1 MTEPTEHEAPTGLT
15 DPTDPASSTLGAR
28 GMAAIGG
35 LTERS
40 LAKLDA
46 LRGRSRSVDL
56 VMALAE
62 RDRDAHGSV
71 LGSAIA
77 LRLFL
82 FLAPMTVVVTALI
95 GILRLRSL
103 LEDHLISTPSTGEVA
118 AAVTGASGGS
128 AIGLLISGLL
138 LSLWAGRSLS
148 RVLAASAALSWGLD
162 GAAARLK
169 MSMIAAATGV
179 LVALGLASA
188 LLGALRENVGLT
200 LSAATWVLVGG
211 VGGYAMFLLA
221 LTLPRPTRDPGA
233 VLPGAIVFGA
243 GFAALQMVMHV
254 YVPNKVA
261 RTTDTLGALAG
272 TIAVLG
278 NLFAIGRLFTIG
290 LVVNAVIHERYGSIT
305 ELVFALPFVRRLP
318 QRFPALVGYFGLAA
332 AEIEAGGTDA

>member
-1 MTEPTEHEAPTGLT
+1 MTGGPDRVTGEHDRVVDEIDRARDASRRLSALHALT
-15 DPTDPASSTLGAR
+15 D
-28 GMAAIGG
+28 
-35 LTERS
+35 RS
-40 LAKLDA
+40 MAKLDA
-46 LRGRSRSVDL
+46 LRQRSRLVDL
-56 VMALAE
+56 LLALVD
-62 RDRDAHGSV
+62 RDRAAHGSV

-82 FLAPMTVVVTALI
+82 FLAPSTVVVTALI
-95 GILRLRSL
+95 GILRLRSV
-103 LEDHLISTPSTGEVA
+103 LEDHLVSTPSTGEVA

-128 AIGLLISGLL
+128 AIGLLISGLV

-148 RVLAASAALSWGLD
+148 RVLAASATLCWGLD

-169 MSMIAAATGV
+169 LTMVAAATGV

-188 LLGALRENVGLT
+188 ILGALRDNAGLT
-200 LSAATWVLVGG
+200 ISMATWVLVGI

-254 YVPNKVA
+254 YVPNRVA

-305 ELVFALPFVRRLP
+305 GVVFSLPVVRRLP
-318 QRFPALVGYFGLAA
+318 ERFPALVDYFGLDDRAA
-332 AEIEAGGTDA
+332 SGQPSR